1 MKHSLQYGRISW
13 SYNDFDPEVACRPT
27 PLFQFKTIRIAG
39 RAVTP
44 KLSDKHALL
53 LLKRKLPKVMSF
65 SEAYRSWW
73 KSGRR
78 EIEELGEGL
87 SFLKWLKANGLSVAF
102 KRSDFHFHPYFQPSG
117 TKDSEHLFTITS
129 VDVLGRK
136 VKLFVE
142 DEDMIQILHFPYG
155 RDVDFLVSCYGHPE
169 IRDLNLFYFL

>member
-1 MKHSLQYGRISW
+1 M
-13 SYNDFDPEVACRPT
+13 T
-27 PLFQFKTIRIAG
+27 
-39 RAVTP
+39 
-44 KLSDKHALL
+44 SDKHALV

-78 EIEELGEGL
+78 DIEELGEGL

-102 KRSDFHFHPYFQPSG
+102 RRSDFHLHPYFQPSG
-117 TKDSEHLFTITS
+117 TKDSEQMFTITP
-129 VDVLGRK
+129 VTVLGRK

-155 RDVDFLVSCYGHPE
+155 RDVDFLVAVRKYVAMRFQWELWRAPAPKFVDWLRNSGLRPIYF
-169 IRDLNLFYFL
+169 RDQVGINLVVE